1 MFNVLDTVIRVAF
14 YVLPLLI
21 TFSLM
26 IKKFFKLSVSSK
38 ANYSLPTQAQPLLHM
53 REQPNAK
60 VKTSN
65 SLEQFRTNLIGRQHM
80 NNINT
85 TASFGALLLIQ
96 GLMLM
101 PAHAASTNKTGQR
114 VLMIEMTPALCSMQP
129 TRARMRQCLEG
140 YSLTVS
146 GLDMGYGER
155 CGRGSEPR
163 LTPLQLKVVNRI
175 MPDTTVRSQTW
186 QRYGACSP
194 LSASSYFRQITN
206 YAGGLKLPNELNTG
220 NSYTVSKSR
229 FISQMTRLNSGM
241 SSSSVDLICQE
252 GSRRQSIL
260 TDLHVCYEGSRFDSC
275 QNVVDNCGSQFI
287 ISGGR

>member
-1 MFNVLDTVIRVAF
+1 
-14 YVLPLLI
+14 
-21 TFSLM
+21 M
-26 IKKFFKLSVSSK
+26 IKKYFRLSVSPK
-38 ANYSLPTQAQPLLHM
+38 TKYSLFTRIRSLS
-53 REQPNAK
+53 NAEANT
-60 VKTSN
+60 KTDTHLSIKTAN
-65 SLEQFRTNLIGRQHM
+65 FLVQLRANLAGRHSM
-80 NNINT
+80 ASIKAT
-85 TASFGALLLIQ
+85 TSFGALWIIQ
-96 GLMLM
+96 GIMLL
-101 PAHAASTNKTGQR
+101 PAQAASTIKTGQR
-114 VLMIEMTPALCSMQP
+114 VLMVEMTPALCSLQP

-175 MPDTTVRSQTW
+175 MPDTTVRSQAW
-186 QRYGACSP
+186 QRYGVCSP

-229 FISQMTRLNSGM
+229 FIGQMTRLNSGM
-241 SSSSVDLICQE
+241 SSNSVDLICQE

-260 TDLHVCYEGSRFDSC
+260 TDIHVCYEGSSFGTCQNIVDSC
-275 QNVVDNCGSQFI
+275 GSKFI
-287 ISGGR
+287 ISGGS

>member
-1 MFNVLDTVIRVAF
+1 
-14 YVLPLLI
+14 
-21 TFSLM
+21 M
-26 IKKFFKLSVSSK
+26 IKKAKISVNRPPLRCLYLSS
-38 ANYSLPTQAQPLLHM
+38 
-53 REQPNAK
+53 
-60 VKTSN
+60 TSVLG
-65 SLEQFRTNLIGRQHM
+65 SRVAGRV
-80 NNINT
+80 NT
-85 TASFGALLLIQ
+85 VMGFGALLVMQ
-96 GLMLM
+96 GILMIS
-101 PAHAASTNKTGQR
+101 AQAATTVKTGQR
-114 VLMIEMTPALCSMQP
+114 VLMIEMTPALCGLQP

-206 YAGGLKLPNELNTG
+206 YAGALKLPNELNTG
-220 NSYTVSKSR
+220 NSYTVAKSR

-241 SSSSVDLICQE
+241 STASVDLICQE

-260 TDLHVCYEGSRFDSC
+260 TDIHVCYEGSEFGSC
-275 QNVVDNCGSQFI
+275 YGKVDNCGSKFI
-287 ISGGR
+287 ISGGH

>member
-1 MFNVLDTVIRVAF
+1 
-14 YVLPLLI
+14 
-21 TFSLM
+21 M
-26 IKKFFKLSVSSK
+26 IKKYFSLSTSPKTKYSLSNRICSLSK
-38 ANYSLPTQAQPLLHM
+38 ANTKTDTDLS
-53 REQPNAK
+53 NK
-60 VKTSN
+60 VAN
-65 SLEQFRTNLIGRQHM
+65 SMVQLRADLASKHRVGSIKATM
-80 NNINT
+80 
-85 TASFGALLLIQ
+85 SFGALLLIQ
-96 GLMLM
+96 GVVLL
-101 PAHAASTNKTGQR
+101 PAQAANTVKTGQR
-114 VLMIEMTPALCSMQP
+114 VLMIEMTPALCNMQP
-129 TRARMRQCLEG
+129 TRSRMRQCLEG

-229 FISQMTRLNSGM
+229 FVSQMTRLNSGM
-241 SSSSVDLICQE
+241 SSNSVDLICQE

-260 TDLHVCYEGSRFDSC
+260 TDIHVCYEGGDFGTCHDVVDSC
-275 QNVVDNCGSQFI
+275 GSKFI